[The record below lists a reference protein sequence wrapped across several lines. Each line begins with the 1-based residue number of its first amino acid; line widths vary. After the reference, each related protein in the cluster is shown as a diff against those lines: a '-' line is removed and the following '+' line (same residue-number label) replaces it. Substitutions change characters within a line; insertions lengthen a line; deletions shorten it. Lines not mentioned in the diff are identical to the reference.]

1 LKSLINLIGVV
12 LCLGGWAVAALCV
25 HIVRVPDAGNPQE
38 SKLVIV
44 PKNRLGLEDTYVDAR
59 GWTIESVKAHP
70 LLVLRLLR
78 SGKADELRFLADPRS
93 SRDIETQLT
102 DYLSDMQAGE
112 TANSYTTSQTSIRSA
127 GFSR

>member
-59 GWTIESVKAHP
+59 GWTIESVKA
-70 LLVLRLLR
+70 
-78 SGKADELRFLADPRS
+78 DPRS